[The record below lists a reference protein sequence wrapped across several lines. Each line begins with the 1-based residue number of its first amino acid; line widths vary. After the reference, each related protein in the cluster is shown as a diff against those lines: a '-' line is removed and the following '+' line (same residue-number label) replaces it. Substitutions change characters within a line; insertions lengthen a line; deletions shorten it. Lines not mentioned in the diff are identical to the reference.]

1 MKITKK
7 NQTEDKHKLTQVN
20 KTVTIICQTIDGIK
34 QDCPEKNEQTNDLK
48 NHIFLTTEKLSKLE
62 NSANRH
68 QQYSQHNC
76 ILIHRVQEGHDANT
90 AQLVLETVRK
100 SWKLSGYQILIERA
114 GLGQR
119 KETTKRSRKKIG

>member
-7 NQTEDKHKLTQVN
+7 NQIEDKHKLTSVN
-20 KTVTIICQTIDGIK
+20 KTVTIICQKIDGIK
-34 QDCPEKNEQTNDLK
+34 QDCPENSEQTNDLK
-48 NHIFLTTEKLSKLE
+48 KHISLTTEKLGRLE
-62 NSANRH
+62 NSANRQ

-114 GLGQR
+114 GLDQR